1 MPRDRVW
8 RRGTSWLQRRTRK
21 VGISTGQGGKSD
33 EKGVGGARVI
43 EMSQFVDGL
52 AMVLRGQGWRWSR

>member
-1 MPRDRVW
+1 M
-8 RRGTSWLQRRTRK
+8 
-21 VGISTGQGGKSD
+21 GILAGQGGKSD